1 MANAAKVVGI
11 GLVSIWLFSFI
22 QSSVVTFM
30 PRQAGSCTISFGD
43 YKGSE
48 YITDSTVGLPK
59 CLVQSRFL
67 KVQQHRVRMP
77 PDSDNI
83 IDDWLWIDY
92 HDRINVLVEAPV
104 EQDNSQERHFYVFEQ
119 SKYALESR
127 NSIAIVG
134 GIIEPGEQAEQAA
147 QREVA
152 EEMHVSCLTFKL
164 LGRFRTDVN
173 RGMGWTNSFLAL
185 DCKKITERSFS
196 NDAFNVEEVGVAD
209 TERQD
214 LQTVPLS
221 KLRELA
227 AQGKFLEIQWTATVA
242 TALLQPELQ

>member
-77 PDSDNI
+77 PDSDNT

-104 EQDNSQERHFYVFEQ
+104 KQDNSQERHFYVFEQ
-119 SKYALESR
+119 SKYALENR
-127 NSIAIVG
+127 NSVAIVG

-152 EEMHVSCLTFKL
+152 EEMHVSDKFYLLTSVFVEY
-164 LGRFRTDVN
+164 D
-173 RGMGWTNSFLAL
+173 
-185 DCKKITERSFS
+185 ER
-196 NDAFNVEEVGVAD
+196 VEVG
-209 TERQD
+209 
-214 LQTVPLS
+214 
-221 KLRELA
+221 
-227 AQGKFLEIQWTATVA
+227 GKAS
-242 TALLQPELQ
+242 